1 MSKRGKVEAVSPEV
15 EPGGTV
21 TKARA
26 KASPKAKSTAKKPEE
41 DTEA

>member
-1 MSKRGKVEAVSPEV
+1 MSKRGKVEAVPPEV

-26 KASPKAKSTAKKPEE
+26 KASPKAKAKKPEE